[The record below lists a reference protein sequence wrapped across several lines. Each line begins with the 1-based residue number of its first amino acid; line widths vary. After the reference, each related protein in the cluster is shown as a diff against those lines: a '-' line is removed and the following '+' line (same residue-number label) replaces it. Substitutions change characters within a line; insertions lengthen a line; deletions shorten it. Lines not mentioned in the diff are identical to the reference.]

1 MSEEEQP
8 AAQTEGNKSI
18 IRPQKIYLKDV
29 SFEAPNSPGLF
40 TIKWDP
46 KLNVELNHSV
56 SMLEDDI
63 YEVVLLVTVT
73 ATVEDK
79 TAFLAEVHQAGIFL
93 LKGRDP
99 EELQRLQHI
108 ASLRTIYPYACA
120 ALSDLVTRGGFPQLL
135 LLPMNFA
142 AIYAKQLQQ
151 ATDQNETPDA

>member
-8 AAQTEGNKSI
+8 AAETEENKSI

-40 TIKWDP
+40 TKKWEP
-46 KLNVELNHSV
+46 KLSVELNHSV

-63 YEVVLLVTVT
+63 YEAILIVTVT

-79 TAFLAEVHQAGIFL
+79 TAFLAEVHQAGIFV

-120 ALSDLVTRGGFPQLL
+120 ALSDLVTKGGFPQLL

-142 AIYAKQLQQ
+142 AIYAKKLEQ